1 MTVRELARMLGL
13 GLDGLQSAAEVYEEW
28 VRIVSESEEI
38 DMSAL
43 AAALGH
49 CKEEAV

>member
-43 AAALGH
+43 AAALESYREG
-49 CKEEAV
+49 KE